1 MGEERT
7 ETPLRLTFFR
17 ELSDERMLCVPVAGH
32 QALDRLFCF
41 APLPLGQHMLDN
53 ARVAD
58 AHLSSEHRAER
69 LQALA
74 HLTQRD
80 NGTSVVA
87 LGFRFVEQLPRLALH
102 APHFV
107 KQVVSKPFF
116 PPLARLHDGL
126 RDVVFVT
133 V

>member
-1 MGEERT
+1 MGEART

-17 ELSDERMLCVPVAGH
+17 ELSDERILALTRASGDRA
-32 QALDRLFCF
+32 QAHFSLAFL
-41 APLPLGQHMLDN
+41 ALGQHMLNN

-58 AHLSSEHRAER
+58 AQLSSEHRAER

-87 LGFRFVEQLPRLALH
+87 LGFRFSEQLPRLALH